1 MNKSQ
6 NEKQKPLQKL
16 SIKYT
21 PFNNFLSI
29 FMNIFIDSISSPAF
43 IALFDWERNIVN
55 EIQVEIKWNES
66 SKLIP
71 DLMTFLKDNNIN
83 QDDLNNIVV
92 VNWPGS
98 FTWVRTVV
106 LIANTLNYVLK
117 KSMTPVSYFDLFSTY
132 PIIKSSSRRDHFVQL
147 TWQSNIEIINN
158 SDLEKYFLDNNIDTT
173 YWESSY
179 NFENTQILENIDYKS
194 IIKELEFKDYEK
206 IEPLYIKKPNIS

>member
-1 MNKSQ
+1 MKSK
-6 NEKQKPLQKL
+6 NPLQKL

-21 PFNNFLSI
+21 LFNNFLSI
-29 FMNIFIDSISSPAF
+29 FMNLFIDSISSPAC
-43 IALFDWERNIVN
+43 IILFDWKRNIVN
-55 EIQVEIKWNES
+55 EIQIEIKWNES

-92 VNWPGS
+92 INWPGS

-117 KSMTPVSYFDLFSTY
+117 KSMTPMSYFDLFSTY

-147 TWQSNIEIINN
+147 TSHSDIEIINN
-158 SDLEKYFLDNNIDTT
+158 SDLEKYFLDNNIDAV
-173 YWESSY
+173 YWESGY
-179 NFENTQILENIDYKS
+179 DFEKTQILENIDYNS
-194 IIKELEFKDYEK
+194 IIKQLEFKDYEK

>member
-1 MNKSQ
+1 MN
-6 NEKQKPLQKL
+6 L
-16 SIKYT
+16 
-21 PFNNFLSI
+21 
-29 FMNIFIDSISSPAF
+29 FIDSISSPAYVS
-43 IALFDWERNIVN
+43 LFDNNRNIVHTMN
-55 EIQVEIKWNES
+55 IEIKWNES

-71 DLMTFLKDNNIN
+71 DLMNFLNDNHIN
-83 QDDLNNIVV
+83 QEDLSNIVV

-117 KSMTPVSYFDLFSTY
+117 KNMTPVSYFDLFNTY

-147 TWQSNIEIINN
+147 TSHSDIEIINN
-158 SDLEKYFLDNNIDTT
+158 FDLQKYFLDNNIDTA
-173 YWESSY
+173 YWESGY
-179 NFENTQILENIDYKS
+179 DFEKTQILENIDYKS